1 MRIDV
6 ITLFPEMFPGV
17 LGHSIL
23 SRAARDVPDPAA
35 PGDRSRDRPAVAE
48 YVLHDLRAFSE
59 DPRHHKVDAPPYG
72 GGPGMVLQCEPVWR
86 AVAAATAQD
95 PRPPH
100 RVFLTPKGR
109 PLTAAVAEELAQKPR
124 LLLLC
129 GHYEGV
135 DERVLQ
141 RMREQAPEE
150 PEGEPGGEAGG
161 GLDEVS
167 LGDFVLSG
175 GELAALTLIDAV
187 VRLLP
192 GVLGHADSARE
203 DSFALRG
210 AADRLLDHPHYTK
223 PPVWAGREAPAVL
236 RSGDHKKVAAWR
248 AAEALATTR
257 RNRPDLLGGGSGS
270 GGGLGSGEGSG
281 GAVKVVTIR
290 EEPDESGGVRLAR
303 LVAEASGAQ
312 VAELTLGEASLEG
325 QSTRGLA
332 RLSGLRVGPPFRAED
347 LAEPLVAAALT
358 AARSCGIA
366 RVLAPAG
373 WLTPEAAA
381 RLGLGPAEERGYE
394 GDAPLLLCDLRP
406 GRSLPTGRVASGG
419 SEP

>member
-6 ITLFPEMFPGV
+6 VTLFPEMFPGV

-23 SRAARDVPDPAA
+23 ARAARDVPDPAA
-35 PGDRSRDRPAVAE
+35 PDDRSRDRPAVAG
-48 YVLHDLRAFSE
+48 YFLHDLRSFSE

-86 AVAAATAQD
+86 AVAAATAED

-141 RMREQAPEE
+141 RMREEE
-150 PEGEPGGEAGG
+150 GPGG

-167 LGDFVLSG
+167 IGDFVLSG
-175 GELAALTLIDAV
+175 GELAALVLIDAI

-203 DSFALRG
+203 DSFAPG
-210 AADRLLDHPHYTK
+210 AGRLLDHPHFTK

-236 RSGDHKKVAAWR
+236 RSGDHGKVAAWR
-248 AAEALATTR
+248 TAEALATTA
-257 RNRPDLLGGGSGS
+257 RNRPDLLGGGAADRGP
-270 GGGLGSGEGSG
+270 
-281 GAVKVVTIR
+281 GATRVVTVR
-290 EEPDESGGVRLAR
+290 EEPDEGGGVRLAR
-303 LVAEASGAQ
+303 LVAEASGAE
-312 VAELTLGEASLEG
+312 VAELTLEEASLEG

-332 RLSGLRVGPPFRAED
+332 RLTGLRVAPPFRAED

-358 AARSCGIA
+358 AARACGTA
-366 RVLAPAG
+366 RLLAPTG
-373 WLTPEAAA
+373 LLSEEAAA
-381 RLGLGPAEERGYE
+381 RLGFAPAADHGYQS
-394 GDAPLLLCDLRP
+394 DAELLLRDLRP
-406 GRSLPTGRVASGG
+406 GRRLPTGRVAG
-419 SEP
+419 